1 MGKLIDTNQAKATES
16 RLPNGG
22 IVISIPIQMRM
33 RGKRK
38 EIVLPPDA
46 IPDACERLSESESL
60 VMALVRAHCWN
71 GLLENGRFRSIPE
84 LAAAVKLERS
94 YVSRIL
100 GLVNLAPDIALAVL
114 NGREPEGFTLRR
126 LRRGIPVLWEE
137 QRKQFGFPAPN

>member
-1 MGKLIDTNQAKATES
+1 MGKLISADHAKATES

-22 IVISIPIQMRM
+22 LVISIPIQMRM

-114 NGREPEGFTLRR
+114 NGKEPEGFTLRR
-126 LRRGIPVLWEE
+126 LRQGIPVLWEE